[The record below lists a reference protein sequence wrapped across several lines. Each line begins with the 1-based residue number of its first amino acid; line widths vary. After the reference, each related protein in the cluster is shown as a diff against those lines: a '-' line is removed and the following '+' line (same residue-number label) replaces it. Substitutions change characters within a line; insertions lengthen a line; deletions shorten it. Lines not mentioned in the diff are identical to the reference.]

1 MDDAKRSLLMNV
13 ANQYFPLAQSE
24 KTELVRRIKQAESK
38 VAQMKMEKELD
49 EMKSRRQFLIAIT
62 GTFIG
67 LKDVLSKA
75 KGDTFVLSSPDA
87 DPYALYIRTSSD
99 FQSVNQSKALCQRNF
114 PGWLFMP
121 WTYQWTI
128 GYNAASGKWSKAHG
142 YNGAFLDG
150 NGGSPDNPPGK
161 LAWIN
166 AFALRFYLD
175 HTAFKGYLHLWDGGK
190 QKPYLADLHGS
201 GVRIKP
207 VNAALGEK
215 LRGFIKLN
223 INQVISSPYRAAYA
237 LDDEISWGT
246 FVHPTM
252 WRVTDDSAA
261 YPAWLKEI
269 YGDANAPRRDNWIT
283 YEDIRPHLAEWSVKE
298 FDASQLMDQWSFN
311 DSYWCNF
318 IGSLVEYAN
327 SLDPRTPCGFVGGQ
341 APDAFGGY
349 DYAKVMRKVQ
359 YIEAYNIG
367 SSQAIIRSFNPDNS
381 IPSVTSLFHQSVEDD
396 IWQVWYYLAH
406 GNRGHIGWVEGWFD
420 GDKPAPWQD
429 LLAPHLLEAGN
440 KIGPLM
446 LGSMWMHD
454 GVAIYY
460 SHPSIQLGWILDAE
474 AHGKTWV
481 NRETDSR
488 LGASFLVRHAWEN
501 MLRDSGI
508 QYNFLNYVD
517 LIQKGISDKYHTLIL
532 PACLCLSD
540 AEARVIEA
548 FCRRGGT
555 VIADYLPGVWDQHGR
570 GRGNGGALDSLFGV
584 KHDPNMREGD
594 VFGTRLWCE
603 VDQDANYDWKTYRG
617 MLTNANTCIM
627 DSSGF
632 YKAVRN
638 MPADNM
644 NKVGS
649 GVAVL
654 MNLSPQWYNAYRTEG
669 MAAAR
674 KRSVF
679 MRHLSP
685 LCKPK
690 VWIENAGEDVFGY
703 EITRFRMPNG
713 RTLLYVCLNPETTG
727 GELGGGNSV
736 GLKTGEVNI
745 TLRFASP
752 IRDVRDE
759 RRGVALKSGERVSL
773 TWARSEAVVLSFG

>member
-1 MDDAKRSLLMNV
+1 MD
-13 ANQYFPLAQSE
+13 E
-24 KTELVRRIKQAESK
+24 K
-38 VAQMKMEKELD
+38 
-49 EMKSRRQFLIAIT
+49 KSRRQFLFT
-62 GTFIG
+62 VTS
-67 LKDVLSKA
+67 VLLGFKSA
-75 KGDTFVLSSPDA
+75 LSETKGDALAHSHHDA
-87 DPYALYIRTSSD
+87 DPYAHYIRTSRD
-99 FQSVNQSKALCQRNF
+99 FQSVNQSKALCQTHF

-166 AFALRFYLD
+166 AFALRFYMD

-190 QKPYLADLHGS
+190 QRPYLADLSGN

-215 LRGFIKLN
+215 LRGFIKQN
-223 INQVISSPYRAAYA
+223 VEQVISSPYRAAYA

-252 WRVTDDSAA
+252 WRVTDDPAA

-298 FDASQLMDQWSFN
+298 FDASPLMDQWSFN

-318 IGSLVEYAN
+318 IGDLVEYAN
-327 SLDPRTPCGFVGGQ
+327 SLDSRTPCGFVGGQ

-381 IPSVTSLFHQSVEDD
+381 IPSVTTLFHQSVEDD

-429 LLAPHLLEAGN
+429 ILAPHLLEAGN

-446 LGSMWMHD
+446 LGSKWMHD

-488 LGASFLVRHAWEN
+488 LGASFLVRQAWEN
-501 MLRDSGI
+501 MLRDSGV
-508 QYNFLNYVD
+508 QYSFLSYAD
-517 LIQKGISDKYHTLIL
+517 LIRNGISEEYHTLIL

-570 GRGNGGALDSLFGV
+570 GRRNGGALDSLFGV

-638 MPADNM
+638 MPVDNV
-644 NKVGS
+644 NKVGR

-679 MRHLSP
+679 MRHLNP

-690 VWIENAGEDVFGY
+690 AWIENAGEDVFGY

-713 RTLLYVCLNPETTG
+713 RTLLYVCLNPDTTG

-745 TLRFASP
+745 TLRFSSP

-773 TWARSEAVVLSFG
+773 TWARNEAVVLSFE